1 MKASER
7 AAIAE
12 AVLSR
17 SRADGT
23 EVSVDFHHQALTRFT
38 HEAVS
43 QNVDE
48 ANVTVRVRALVDG
61 RTGVAATNA
70 FDAESLYGVVARA
83 RELATFAPRESIE
96 PTLAGPADL
105 PAPAGAYVAAT
116 ANASPH
122 ARARVTSAMFE
133 HARTNGLWSSGYVTT
148 SAGGIT
154 IATSNG
160 ARLSHDFTDAGTNVK
175 MNGSD
180 ASGFAERY
188 SNDFAAIDGKTV
200 GARAARKALDS
211 RNPLAVEPGEWTV
224 ILEPPAVGE
233 LLRYLTEHFSAQ
245 TFGDGASFIS
255 GKLGERVLGENVT
268 IRDDYTH
275 ALNPGMPFDFE
286 GFATQRVPL
295 VEGGVARTVVTDS
308 AWSRRLNVPNTGHA
322 LPAPNP
328 WGPQSEHTV
337 VEPGTKSVEQ
347 LISET
352 KRGLLI
358 TRLWYVRIVDQQSVL
373 LTGMTR
379 DGTFLIE
386 NGKVTRGVRN
396 MRFNQSIVTALG
408 AAEIASVQERTG
420 GYSYALVTPSVKFER
435 FRFASASPY

>member
-1 MKASER
+1 MQADER

-12 AVLSR
+12 AVLAR
-17 SRADGT
+17 SHADGT
-23 EVSVDFHHQALTRFT
+23 EVSVEHTHQALTRFT

-48 ANVTVRVRALVDG
+48 ANVTVRVRAIVDG
-61 RTGVAATNA
+61 RSGIAATNA
-70 FDAESLYGVVARA
+70 FDDASLTAVAARA
-83 RELATFAPRESIE
+83 GELATFAPRESIE
-96 PTLAGPADL
+96 PMLSGSADL
-105 PAPAGAYVAAT
+105 RAPAGAYVDAT
-116 ANASPH
+116 ANASAD
-122 ARARVTSAMFE
+122 ARAHVAHNIFE
-133 HARTNGLWSSGYVTT
+133 HARSNGLWSSGYVTT
-148 SAGGIT
+148 ATSGIT

-160 ARLSHDFTDAGTNVK
+160 ARLAHDSTDAGTNVK

-180 ASGFAERY
+180 ATGFAERY
-188 SNDFAAIDGKTV
+188 SNDFGAIDGNAV
-200 GARAARKALDS
+200 GSRAARKALDS
-211 RNPLAVEPGEWTV
+211 HDPIAVDTGEWTV

-245 TFGDGASFIS
+245 TFGDGESFIT
-255 GKLGERVLGENVT
+255 GKLGERVLGANVT
-268 IRDDYTH
+268 ILDDYMH
-275 ALNPGMPFDFE
+275 PLNTGMPFDFE
-286 GFATQRVPL
+286 GFPTQRVPL
-295 VEGGVARTVVTDS
+295 VQAGVARTIVTDS
-308 AWSRRLNVPNTGHA
+308 AWSKRLNVPNTGHA

-337 VEPGTKSVEQ
+337 VEPGTKSVDE
-347 LISET
+347 LVAET

-396 MRFNQSIVTALG
+396 MRFNQSIVTALQ
-408 AAEIASVQERTG
+408 AAEFASLQERTG
-420 GYSYALVTPSVKFER
+420 GYSYSLVTPSVKFER